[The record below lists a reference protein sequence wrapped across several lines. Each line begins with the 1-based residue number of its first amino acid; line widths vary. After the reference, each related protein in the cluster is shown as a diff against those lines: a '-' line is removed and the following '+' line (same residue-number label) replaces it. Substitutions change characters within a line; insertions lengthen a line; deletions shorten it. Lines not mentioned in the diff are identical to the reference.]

1 MKRSFMHNRSLNHTL
16 TFLILLIALS
26 LITACQ
32 PPQQPNSNANDNA
45 NTNTNTSNTATTSAP
60 SGYIDLVGKWDGQA
74 AGHPSTLVIT
84 NHMGDTFSGTET
96 VGEYQIRIAGVVDL
110 KTREITIRE
119 TDVIKGQGNYPLGA
133 GTGTIAPNGRQMSGE
148 WKTKGSASPFS
159 FSK

>member
-1 MKRSFMHNRSLNHTL
+1 MKRPFMHNRSLRHASI
-16 TFLILLIALS
+16 FLVLLLALS
-26 LITACQ
+26 LLTTACQ
-32 PPQQPNSNANDNA
+32 PPQQTDGNANANA
-45 NTNTNTSNTATTSAP
+45 NASSSNTATTGAP
-60 SGYIDLVGKWDGQA
+60 SGYIDLVGKWEGQA

-110 KTREITIRE
+110 KTREIVIRE

-148 WKTKGSASPFS
+148 WKTKGSASQFS